1 MIRKIFIC
9 IFILFC
15 GLSSFAQDMIIL
27 RDGSEI
33 QCKIELIGNGTV
45 SYINDGE
52 SDELLTSHIYMIKYK
67 LRGNVFYSSNGEVIY
82 NANGNNKKESK
93 LSNTSIAIYLREG
106 AEIIASEIN
115 ILENEIKYAAEKK
128 GSGVSL
134 SGLFGKKK
142 PENWNTIKKDKV
154 FLIRYGDG
162 SKELV
167 NSLDDNIKEPVVKK
181 VKHPFIP
188 INKDPL
194 YPCPADIILNDG
206 NQISV
211 IIYDKER
218 EYVHYRTN
226 EWQDGP
232 IFRMKLSKIKSILTK
247 R

>member
-1 MIRKIFIC
+1 MFY
-9 IFILFC
+9 

-33 QCKIELIGNGTV
+33 QCKVELISNGIV

-52 SDELLTSHIYMIKYK
+52 SDELLTSQIYMIKYK
-67 LRGNVFYSSNGEVIY
+67 ARGNVFYSSNGEVIY

-106 AEIIASEIN
+106 AEIIAPEIN
-115 ILENEIKYAAEKK
+115 ILENEIKYVVDNGFFRK
-128 GSGVSL
+128 
-134 SGLFGKKK
+134 
-142 PENWNTIKKDKV
+142 NTLETVKKDKV

-218 EYVHYRTN
+218 EYVHYRTK

-232 IFRMKLSKIKSILTK
+232 IFRMKLSKIKSIITK
-247 R
+247 K

>member
-1 MIRKIFIC
+1 MIKKFFIC
-9 IFILFC
+9 IFILFY
-15 GLSSFAQDMIIL
+15 GLNSFAQDMIIL

-33 QCKIELIGNGTV
+33 QCKVELISNGTV

-52 SDELLTSHIYMIKYK
+52 SDELLTSQIYMIKYK
-67 LRGNVFYSSNGEVIY
+67 ARGNVFYSSNGEVIY

-115 ILENEIKYAAEKK
+115 VMGNEIKYVVDNGFLRK
-128 GSGVSL
+128 
-134 SGLFGKKK
+134 
-142 PENWNTIKKDKV
+142 NTLETVKKDKV

-167 NSLDDNIKEPVVKK
+167 NSLDDNIKEQVVKK

-218 EYVHYRTN
+218 EYVHYRTK

-232 IFRMKLSKIKSILTK
+232 IFRMKLSKIKSIITK
-247 R
+247 K

>member
-33 QCKIELIGNGTV
+33 QCKVELISNGTV

-52 SDELLTSHIYMIKYK
+52 SDELLTSQIYMIKYK
-67 LRGNVFYSSNGEVIY
+67 ARGNVFYSSNGEVIY

-115 ILENEIKYAAEKK
+115 IMGNEIKYVVDNGFFRK
-128 GSGVSL
+128 
-134 SGLFGKKK
+134 
-142 PENWNTIKKDKV
+142 NTLETVKKDKV

-162 SKELV
+162 SKELI
-167 NSLDDNIKEPVVKK
+167 NSLDDKKAEPYINK

-218 EYVHYRTN
+218 EYVHYRTK

-232 IFRMKLSKIKSILTK
+232 IFRMKLSKIKSIITK
-247 R
+247 K

>member
-1 MIRKIFIC
+1 MIR
-9 IFILFC
+9 
-15 GLSSFAQDMIIL
+15 
-27 RDGSEI
+27 E
-33 QCKIELIGNGTV
+33 
-45 SYINDGE
+45 
-52 SDELLTSHIYMIKYK
+52 
-67 LRGNVFYSSNGEVIY
+67 SSN
-82 NANGNNKKESK
+82 ANNKKESK

-115 ILENEIKYAAEKK
+115 ILENEIKYIAKK
-128 GSGVSL
+128 QGSGVSL
-134 SGLFGKKK
+134 SGLFGKK

-167 NSLDDNIKEPVVKK
+167 NSLDDNIKEQVVKK

-218 EYVHYRTN
+218 EYVHYRTK

-232 IFRMKLSKIKSILTK
+232 IFRMKLSKIKSIITK
-247 R
+247 K

>member
-33 QCKIELIGNGTV
+33 QCKVELISNGTV

-52 SDELLTSHIYMIKYK
+52 SDELLTSQIYMIKYK

-115 ILENEIKYAAEKK
+115 IMGNEIKYVVDNGFFRK
-128 GSGVSL
+128 
-134 SGLFGKKK
+134 
-142 PENWNTIKKDKV
+142 NTLETVKKDKV

-167 NSLDDNIKEPVVKK
+167 NSLDDDTKEPVIKE

-232 IFRMKLSKIKSILTK
+232 IFRMKLSKIKSIITK
-247 R
+247 K